1 MTARIWD
8 AATGRERAR
17 LEHQRAVN
25 EVAIS
30 PDGKWLATADMDGT
44 VTIWDVT
51 TGKKRFSLKEQ
62 NRLPKAIV
70 GSAQMGNGLLPTT
83 VFV

>member
-1 MTARIWD
+1 MANGSPTASWDMTARIWD

-30 PDGKWLATADMDGT
+30 PVANGWPPRTMD
-44 VTIWDVT
+44 
-51 TGKKRFSLKEQ
+51 EQ
-62 NRLPKAIV
+62 
-70 GSAQMGNGLLPTT
+70 
-83 VFV
+83 